1 MLNIHGPLKH
11 HAAASFEL
19 SDTGYP
25 PPSNRKSPILCHAF
39 DMPAHTS
46 VDDGFKKTPAWVF
59 WREPLYLNSFGTQLQ
74 RPTNARCGLIDR
86 LRKRAA
92 YRVPS
97 CSARVAHLLAFRFV
111 SPIAAA
117 GTVSCG
123 RYCDRHFLST
133 LYLCVPAQCVLVQR
147 YSA

>member
-86 LRKRAA
+86 LVAA
-92 YRVPS
+92 RS
-97 CSARVAHLLAFRFV
+97 
-111 SPIAAA
+111 
-117 GTVSCG
+117 
-123 RYCDRHFLST
+123 
-133 LYLCVPAQCVLVQR
+133 
-147 YSA
+147 